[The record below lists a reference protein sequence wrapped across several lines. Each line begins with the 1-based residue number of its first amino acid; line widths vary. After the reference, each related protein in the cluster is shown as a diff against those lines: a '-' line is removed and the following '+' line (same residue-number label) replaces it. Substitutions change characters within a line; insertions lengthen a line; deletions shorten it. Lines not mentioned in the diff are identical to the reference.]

1 MFTNLEPTT
10 IFIIIF
16 SLCLGGFTKGVI
28 SWGFPVI
35 SLPILTIVLPP
46 TSALFLLFFPIIF
59 ANIREINFKNMS
71 NYNKLIPF
79 SIGIFSGILIGSY
92 IFHNTKSEIISIA
105 IGITIIIFAFINF
118 KGFKIN
124 EILVSNKLFGLLY
137 GLFSGVIGGMT
148 TVLGPLMIIYLVSL
162 NFSKERF
169 SQNVSFLV
177 FATLIPLYIMF
188 FIYQKV
194 VINDFLVTSLAL
206 IPAMFMQYIG
216 LKIRD
221 KIPQETFKNL
231 TLIFLTF
238 VGLLVLYKHLL

>member
-1 MFTNLEPTT
+1 MYTNLDLTT

-35 SLPILTIVLPP
+35 SLPILSIVLPP
-46 TSALFLLFFPIIF
+46 ISAIFILFFPIIF

-71 NYNKLIPF
+71 DYKNLIPF

-177 FATLIPLYIMF
+177 FATLIPLYMMF
-188 FIYQKV
+188 FVYQKV
-194 VINDFLVTSLAL
+194 VVNDFLVTSLAL
-206 IPAMFMQYIG
+206 IPAMFMQYLG

-231 TLIFLTF
+231 TLVFLTF
-238 VGLLVLYKHLL
+238 VGLLVLYKHLP